1 MIALVS
7 TVLVGYIAVG
17 SVLGRVL
24 GDSTYGQLAVFNEV
38 VRIVL
43 EAYVEPVNLDR
54 AMAGARLGLTDALDG
69 DSAYLDDEEFR
80 AYQQGARGGDADV
93 GVLLARRP
101 PFLIV
106 ASVRPGSPGEK
117 AGVKAGDIL
126 KTIDGR
132 HTRPL
137 STVTGQRM
145 LRGAPGSVAKLTLL
159 RIGADPID
167 VSVTRERLAPLL
179 PQGRLL
185 PDGSTGYLKVAELP
199 ARAGEAVRSE
209 VDSLRRSG
217 ARRLVLDL
225 RGAGQ
230 GVPEEGV
237 KLAEVF
243 LKGGL
248 VTKLVGRKS
257 GEQAFTA
264 DPSRSAWE
272 LPLAVL
278 VDNGT
283 AGPAEIA
290 AAALLDSGRASLVG
304 EHTAGRAAV
313 QKAIPLP
320 EGGLV
325 LTVAKYVSPKGT
337 AIHGKG
343 IDPTVTVAA
352 EESDEEGSGAPAGDP
367 ALDKA
372 LELLK
377 GGAKKAA

>member
-80 AYQQGARGGDADV
+80 AYQQGARGGDAET
-93 GVLLARRP
+93 GVVLARRP

-117 AGVKAGDIL
+117 AGVRAGDIV

-137 STVTGQRM
+137 STVAGQRL
-145 LRGAPGSVAKLTLL
+145 LRGAPGSIAKITLL

-167 VSVTRERLAPLL
+167 VSVTRERLAPL
-179 PQGRLL
+179 PPRGRML
-185 PDGSTGYLKVAELP
+185 PDGTGYLKVAELP
-199 ARAGEAVRSE
+199 ARTGEAARSE
-209 VDSLRRSG
+209 VESLKRTG

-230 GVPEEGV
+230 GMPEEGV

-264 DPSRSAWE
+264 DASRGAWDY
-272 LPLAVL
+272 PLAVL

-283 AGPAEIA
+283 AGAAEIA

-313 QKAIPLP
+313 QKGLPLP

-337 AIHGKG
+337 PIHGKG
-343 IDPTVTVAA
+343 IEPSVTVAA
-352 EESDEEGSGAPAGDP
+352 EEPEEGVSGAPAGDP

>member
-80 AYQQGARGGDADV
+80 AYQQSARGGEADV

-117 AGVKAGDIL
+117 AGVKAGDIV
-126 KTIDGR
+126 KTIEGR

-137 STVTGQRM
+137 STVTGQRL

-167 VSVTRERLAPLL
+167 VSVTRERLAPL
-179 PQGRLL
+179 PPRGRML
-185 PDGSTGYLKVAELP
+185 PDGTGYLKVAELP
-199 ARAGEAVRSE
+199 ARAAEAVRSE
-209 VDSLRRSG
+209 VESLRRSG

-248 VTKLVGRKS
+248 VGKLVGRKS

-264 DPSRSAWE
+264 DASRSAWE
-272 LPLAVL
+272 HPLAVL

-283 AGPAEIA
+283 AGAAEIA

-343 IDPTVTVAA
+343 IEPSVTVAA

-372 LELLK
+372 LELLRV
-377 GGAKKAA
+377 GAKKAA

>member
-80 AYQQGARGGDADV
+80 AYQQGARGGDAET
-93 GVLLARRP
+93 GVILARRP

-117 AGVKAGDIL
+117 GGIRAGDIV

-137 STVTGQRM
+137 STVAGQRL
-145 LRGAPGSVAKLTLL
+145 LRGAPGSIAKITLL

-167 VSVTRERLAPLL
+167 VSVTRERLAPL
-179 PQGRLL
+179 PPRGRML
-185 PDGSTGYLKVAELP
+185 PDGTAYLKVVELP
-199 ARAGEAVRSE
+199 ARTGEAARSE
-209 VDSLRRSG
+209 VESLKRTG

-264 DPSRSAWE
+264 DASRSAWDY
-272 LPLAVL
+272 PLAVL
-278 VDNGT
+278 IDNGT
-283 AGPAEIA
+283 AGAAEIA
-290 AAALLDSGRASLVG
+290 AAALLDTGRASLVG

-313 QKAIPLP
+313 QNALPLP

-337 AIHGKG
+337 PIHGKG
-343 IDPTVTVAA
+343 IEPSVTVAA
-352 EESDEEGSGAPAGDP
+352 EEPDEDAGGAPAGDP

>member
-69 DSAYLDDEEFR
+69 ESAYLDEEEFR
-80 AYQQGARGGDADV
+80 AYQQGARGDADI

-117 AGVKAGDIL
+117 AGMKAGDIV

-137 STVTGQRM
+137 ATVTGQRM

-167 VSVTRERLAPLL
+167 VSVTRERLAPLP
-179 PQGRLL
+179 PQGRML
-185 PDGSTGYLKVAELP
+185 PDGTGYLKVPELP

-209 VDSLRRSG
+209 VESLRRSG

-225 RGAGQ
+225 RGDGQ

-237 KLAEVF
+237 KVAEVF

-264 DPSRSAWE
+264 DASRSAWE
-272 LPLAVL
+272 HPLAVL

-283 AGPAEIA
+283 AGAAEIA

-343 IDPTVTVAA
+343 IEPSVTVAA